1 MKQIFRFGIKQY
13 VSSTPLVR
21 PATVSHAITHSAGS
35 KWMGGKRQHVRLGR
49 LHSAPKPTK

>member
-13 VSSTPLVR
+13 PHSEPLVR
-21 PATVSHAITHSAGS
+21 PATASHAITHSAGS
-35 KWMGGKRQHVRLGR
+35 KWMGGKRIKVTLGR